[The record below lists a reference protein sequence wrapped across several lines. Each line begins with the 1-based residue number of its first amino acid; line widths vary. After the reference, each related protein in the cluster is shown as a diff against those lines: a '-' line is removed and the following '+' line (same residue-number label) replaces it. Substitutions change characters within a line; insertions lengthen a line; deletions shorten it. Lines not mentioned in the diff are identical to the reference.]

1 MTNYLRSC
9 AGCSAHIVIQF
20 ETERD
25 VPVYCT
31 KCKRINDESW
41 TDFDPQPYRKVDYG
55 QRPPDSVIRRWSH
68 PSPVFGDWCVLAR
81 DGDRLTVRPLGR
93 PDAEPIDIH
102 ISDARP
108 RSDRRM

>member
-20 ETERD
+20 ETPFGNET
-25 VPVYCT
+25 PVYCG
-31 KCKRINDESW
+31 KCKKGNDASW
-41 TDFDPQPYRKVDYG
+41 SDFDPRPYPARDQTV
-55 QRPPDSVIRRWSH
+55 RRWS
-68 PSPVFGDWCVLAR
+68 SERLSVVDANREWCVLAR
-81 DGDRLTVRPLGR
+81 DGDTLIVRPLGR
-93 PDAEPIDIH
+93 PDLEPIQIH